1 MTGYARAT
9 LWIGLI
15 LIVLNLLSTGG
26 WSNFWGI
33 ITSKGTT
40 PSGSAKEAPDPSGT
54 KALQTPAATAAGVN
68 ASKNTTTV

>member
-33 ITSKGTT
+33 ITSKGT
-40 PSGSAKEAPDPSGT
+40 PAPASGGSAKEAPDPSGT
-54 KALQTPAATAAGVN
+54 KTLVTPAGAA
-68 ASKNTTTV
+68 ASKNVTLT